1 MTNPNNVAGVPGLDP
16 TLPDVKLIL
25 AGKTYQLVFD
35 FNAIAQAEIA
45 TGINLLQAS
54 IDTASAQSLRG
65 LLWAS
70 LLKQNPTISIEH
82 VGSLITMK
90 NAPTIWAAIREAWF
104 GSVAIDSE
112 DTPQPGEPQAETASD

>member
-70 LLKQNPTISIEH
+70 LLKQNPTLTIEH
-82 VGSLITMK
+82 VGSLVTMK

-104 GSVAIDSE
+104 GSVSIE
-112 DTPQPGEPQAETASD
+112 DTPQPGEPQAQTASD